1 MASRRKTKKGKGKR
15 AGKSQGATTSD
26 IDQDDP
32 NVIFHDAF
40 DKIWKKRE
48 LPKEDHLPPR
58 PSEKAMEQTLI
69 ERHEFEQSQKG
80 TPAALRHRFFL
91 VNYGIEMLE
100 HYQTQRSLHIDLVV
114 YTFFVINFCLYTFNN
129 VTVNDAVHIKDAFRQ
144 SIVDFP
150 YLVGS
155 ESFDERSGSI
165 SSKNYANRE

>member
-1 MASRRKTKKGKGKR
+1 MASRRKTKKGKAKR

-26 IDQDDP
+26 NDQDDP

-80 TPAALRHRFFL
+80 DTGCFKA
-91 VNYGIEMLE
+91 
-100 HYQTQRSLHIDLVV
+100 
-114 YTFFVINFCLYTFNN
+114 
-129 VTVNDAVHIKDAFRQ
+129 
-144 SIVDFP
+144 
-150 YLVGS
+150 
-155 ESFDERSGSI
+155 
-165 SSKNYANRE
+165 